1 MAFHIDIK
9 PIKKMCSYQQAKD
22 MFNNLTPIRGGDQ
35 SLRRI
40 GNRSDE
46 TKWLKHEI
54 REGVDVYVAGFH
66 YTDLVTYYPTHYKLS
81 MHGYY
86 SMSTRLFIEAVLGV
100 PVYNLNEKE
109 YVPKGF
115 KVDFDWNILFNYYP
129 IKSHE
134 VYDFNYDN
142 TPITKLDHPIKY
154 AVNRK
159 RMNEVRKVAKPFYNY
174 IDAMHNLLSH
184 DVVGDRS
191 LWNSVYR
198 DANIVVGCLGA
209 KEVFWD
215 MFECLAWQTQKSRWD
230 YQTSQRVY
238 MRQPSAMKKVVDD
251 ALKAYN
257 PQVLDRRSN

>member
-9 PIKKMCSYQQAKD
+9 PIKKMGSYQQAKD

-54 REGVDVYVAGFH
+54 RDGVDVYVAGFH

-100 PVYNLNEKE
+100 PVYNLSEKE

-115 KVDFDWNILFNYYP
+115 KVPFDWNILFNYYP
-129 IKSHE
+129 IKSHK

-142 TPITKLDHPIKY
+142 TPITVLEQPTKY
-154 AVNRK
+154 KVNRK
-159 RMNEVRKVAKPFYNY
+159 RMNEVRKTAKPFYNY
-174 IDAMHNLLSH
+174 IDAMDNL
-184 DVVGDRS
+184 VGDMDVAFKNYWDS
-191 LWNSVYR
+191 PYR
-198 DANIVVGCLGA
+198 DSYKVIANLGV
-209 KEVFWD
+209 EEQWWD
-215 MFECLAWQTQKSRWD
+215 MFECIAWQTQRSNWDHKS
-230 YQTSQRVY
+230 SQRVY
-238 MRQPSAMKKVVDD
+238 VRQPNAMKKLVDD
-251 ALKAYN
+251 ALKAVN
-257 PQVLDRRSN
+257 PQVLDVVN